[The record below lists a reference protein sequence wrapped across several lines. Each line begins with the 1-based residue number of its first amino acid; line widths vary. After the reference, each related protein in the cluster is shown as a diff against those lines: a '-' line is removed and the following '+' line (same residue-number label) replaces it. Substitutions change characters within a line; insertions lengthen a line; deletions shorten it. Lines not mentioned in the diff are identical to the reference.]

1 MNSAQLAKYHITK
14 KQWADARKARGA
26 AADQAALDAL
36 QQRTLGRVGSS
47 KTFSQRDLDAM
58 LAAFLAEIRPAD
70 FNAQMAQQD
79 QPMVRRLAMEKRLL
93 AAGATFITGAT
104 PAQVEWRTIRYVQ
117 GIVESLGAVHRWPIY
132 DEPLLAK
139 VTGIMERRAV
149 QVARKART
157 TARVEAVAAAVDDG
171 EPF

>member
-1 MNSAQLAKYHITK
+1 
-14 KQWADARKARGA
+14 
-26 AADQAALDAL
+26 
-36 QQRTLGRVGSS
+36 
-47 KTFSQRDLDAM
+47 
-58 LAAFLAEIRPAD
+58 
-70 FNAQMAQQD
+70 
-79 QPMVRRLAMEKRLL
+79 MEKRLL

-117 GIVESLGAVHRWPIY
+117 GIVESLGDVHRWPIY